1 MHICCYIYKPF
12 HFLSLHFSKLRISPK
27 FKNQLSTILEDLKA
41 TYQDGKTNLIDVFSP
56 FVLHAFK

>member
-1 MHICCYIYKPF
+1 MHICCYIYKPS
-12 HFLSLHFSKLRISPK
+12 HFLSLSKLQISPK
-27 FKNQLSTILEDLKA
+27 FKNPLSTILEDLKA